1 MINGFMAVT
10 VPKSR
15 RWRVFAMAVAMSGL
29 LGGTVEPAESPE
41 AKSVEVDSVPGFSWV
56 EQDTLAAMARPG
68 RERDLEED
76 LAWLHSAGIRVLVSL
91 TEEPVPEKALEKYG
105 MTGLH
110 LPVEDFTPP
119 TLEQMDRFIG
129 EVDRAKLEDFSLG
142 IHCTAG
148 KGRTGT
154 MLAAYLV
161 TQGLSAE
168 EAIEEIRNLRPG
180 SVETPDQEEQVAEFA
195 RRRDLSSKKKAPGG
209 T

>member
-10 VPKSR
+10 VPGSR
-15 RWRVFAMAVAMSGL
+15 RWRVFAMAVALSGL

-41 AKSVEVDSVPGFSWV
+41 AKSVEVDSVPGFSWI
-56 EQDTLAAMARPG
+56 ESDTLAAMARPG

-91 TEEPVPEKALEKYG
+91 TEEPLPEKVLEKYG
-105 MTGLH
+105 IEGLH

-119 TLEQMDRFIG
+119 TLEQIDRFLE
-129 EVDRAKLEDFSLG
+129 EVDRARLEGFALG

-161 TQGLSAE
+161 TRGLSAE
-168 EAIEEIRNLRPG
+168 EAIAGIRDLRPG
-180 SVETPDQEEQVAEFA
+180 SVETAAQEERVAEFA
-195 RRRDLSSKKKAPGG
+195 RTVVRNR
-209 T
+209 

>member
-1 MINGFMAVT
+1 MTTSGLIL
-10 VPKSR
+10 
-15 RWRVFAMAVAMSGL
+15 AMAMLGF
-29 LGGTVEPAESPE
+29 LGGTVDPGSSPNPKNGE
-41 AKSVEVDSVPGFSWV
+41 NVAVTDPDTNSVPGFSWV
-56 EQDTLAAMARPG
+56 EKDHLAAMARPG
-68 RERDLEED
+68 RQRDMEED
-76 LAWLHSAGIRVLVSL
+76 LAWLQSAGIRVLVSL

-129 EVDRAKLEDFSLG
+129 EVDRAKLEDFALG

-168 EAIEEIRNLRPG
+168 EAIAEIRDLRPG
-180 SVETPDQEEQVAEFA
+180 SVETPRQEERVEEFS
-195 RRRDLSSKKKAPGG
+195 RIRENNSEVE
-209 T
+209 